1 MFVDLEL
8 KLTDFEKIKRLL
20 GNLSKI
26 KTKSQLAALCA
37 CLEEQYLAA
46 APWRAEDC
54 GFDGPMANISDQK
67 AKFEMAKYVF
77 KSDAYILLPRYL
89 RFALTRY
96 IAAVMIETKRPYEQ
110 LKDYDK
116 LVDRS
121 EDALPNL
128 ELPPADMDCEHYL
141 QLMKQLLIQ
150 DDDADVDVRRQQIHQ
165 MKSAAELRD
174 QLEQLDRQKASYVTV
189 DDTGYRGVVHDK
201 EQAKKAAREREI
213 LKDEED
219 LKDLQ
224 LCLDYMEELQQAS
237 LCKSL
242 QEAEADFNRKRLD
255 YLVLKLK
262 YYLVFRDLHKCRK
275 LAYKLDLHIRESFG
289 NDFRLRT
296 EFLLL
301 HCRSLCQHKEVL
313 PSHYQLQNWLEK
325 LEDSEAELE
334 AELRRIA
341 Q

>member
-1 MFVDLEL
+1 
-8 KLTDFEKIKRLL
+8 
-20 GNLSKI
+20 
-26 KTKSQLAALCA
+26 
-37 CLEEQYLAA
+37 
-46 APWRAEDC
+46 
-54 GFDGPMANISDQK
+54 
-67 AKFEMAKYVF
+67 
-77 KSDAYILLPRYL
+77 
-89 RFALTRY
+89 
-96 IAAVMIETKRPYEQ
+96 
-110 LKDYDK
+110 
-116 LVDRS
+116 
-121 EDALPNL
+121 
-128 ELPPADMDCEHYL
+128 
-141 QLMKQLLIQ
+141 
-150 DDDADVDVRRQQIHQ
+150 
-165 MKSAAELRD
+165 
-174 QLEQLDRQKASYVTV
+174 VTV

-242 QEAEADFNRKRLD
+242 QEAETDFNRKRLD

-301 HCRSLCQHKEVL
+301 HCRSLC
-313 PSHYQLQNWLEK
+313 
-325 LEDSEAELE
+325 
-334 AELRRIA
+334 
-341 Q
+341 